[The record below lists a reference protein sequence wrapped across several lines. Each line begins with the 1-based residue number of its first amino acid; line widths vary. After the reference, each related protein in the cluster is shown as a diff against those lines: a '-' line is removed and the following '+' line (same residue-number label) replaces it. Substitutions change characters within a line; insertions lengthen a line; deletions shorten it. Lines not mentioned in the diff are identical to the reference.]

1 MADLNPLELRN
12 YAFAQGTVINQDDL
26 LLDDDLTVPSETRQ
40 CAVGDLTVQYYR
52 AGETGGRNTEEV
64 VTVLQ
69 GDERVYEAVYDS
81 FDESGEPTDFSV
93 GLSDLSPAQL
103 ESLQQAIA
111 LQQSE
116 PQIKGFATMQDSYV
130 EDYGPDAALVATV
143 FALGER
149 GELFD
154 QWLDDNGK
162 TVNSS
167 FYRVPNSTLVV
178 NQVGTFGEDES
189 YFVLDVDEPLFE
201 VVRFGYAGIKL
212 NNLSLSQVETLKTAQ
227 REGANPLLI
236 GEAHFETGMGQLLT
250 NDGQAQARA
259 ILSQGDSITPAMVAE
274 LNELMAI
281 EEDIRRQDQVERG
294 PGGDVSYPRYTV
306 EELNRELS
314 LDTIARQL
322 SAQSP
327 VIDVQAQVVAEAQS
341 QQPVMQSVAD
351 YMETVTPENIGSMV
365 YAQYY
370 RWSQRTYNDPVAS
383 EPGFVRAGFLVEF
396 QGQMLGSHDP
406 MPFQV
411 IDIATDR
418 VVMDFTLAEGKWVER
433 PQTAAEIEA
442 GEQPPADFTGD
453 TVVVNRL
460 DESFKTRLLLGFE
473 APHRKANLIA
483 STYLNESLNDEVYL
497 ESGLIFQRE
506 YDEDG
511 SLWRDLTFSSG
522 VVSSDGYLYAL
533 SQAFPDGGGMGMG
546 IPLAVEWAISQE
558 FENLVDE
565 YEATRQATVQPLQ
578 QPQELTAMPS
588 IYDRPKAERER
599 METLAM
605 TLLQSGETLVVP
617 RGEVTTA
624 VYLTD
629 VGQMTATL
637 TAKGVYADGKP
648 LDDAQYGMGAFQAVE
663 AAGVLQAMQDGTLQ
677 TADGQPVIVPD
688 LLSWEQL
695 NAPSLNQVEGLGYV
709 LSVDAERAYRAQW
722 AAASDLPLP
731 ELSAAIPAIP
741 GYAGGVPTLKQL
753 LDGQQVLLDQAQQ
766 SPLAV
771 ELLPPLRDLA
781 ATMRQSGQ
789 DTLSLQTTAPDVQP
803 LRGGDT
809 LEFAN
814 PYTVRY
820 GAQDNQLSVYRPGRE
835 AAVLTVEADGSY
847 FVDGLSPSDAAF
859 LQVKLPQ
866 ALQEQQAQVTTLSDE
881 RLVIMVETLGNN
893 GLESAAYEGLRNPI
907 PGTSM
912 YVERVGVL
920 REWGPDYTYNIR
932 DRDLVLFSTHNSEV
946 TLNELTPEQLD
957 ALESAYLPV
966 AQHADFFAYLS
977 VLDFASPPPPLWST
991 SRRKTTRRRASI
1003 KCLTQR

>member
-52 AGETGGRNTEEV
+52 AGEPGGRNTEEV

-69 GDERVYEAVYDS
+69 GNERVYEAVYDS

-103 ESLQQAIA
+103 ESLQQVIA
-111 LQQSE
+111 LQQAE

-189 YFVLDVDEPLFE
+189 YFVLDVDEPLLE

-236 GEAHFETGMGQLLT
+236 GEAHFETGMGQFLT

-294 PGGDVSYPRYTV
+294 LGGDVSYPRYTV

-341 QQPVMQSVAD
+341 QQPVMQSVSD

-370 RWSQRTYNDPVAS
+370 RWADKNWGRS
-383 EPGFVRAGFLVEF
+383 EPEAEFVRAGFLVESL
-396 QGQMLGSHDP
+396 GNAIGSHDP

-418 VVMDFTLAEGKWVER
+418 VVMDFTLAEGVWVER

-442 GEQPPADFTGD
+442 GERPASDFTGD

-460 DESFKTRLLLGFE
+460 DESVKTLLLLGFE

-483 STYLNESLNDEVYL
+483 STHLNESLKDEVYL

-511 SLWRDLTFSSG
+511 SLWRDLTFSRDAVLSNG
-522 VVSSDGYLYAL
+522 NLYAL
-533 SQAFPDGGGMGMG
+533 SQAFPDGGGMGTR
-546 IPLAVEWAISQE
+546 IPLAIEWVISQE
-558 FENLVDE
+558 FEHLVDE
-565 YEATRQATVQPLQ
+565 YEATRQATVQALQ
-578 QPQELTAMPS
+578 QPQALQSSQEALSDEATGQRPPKVS
-588 IYDRPKAERER
+588 RPKSRSQTVVQEPSGTGYKSGYESKSTNPLVNEANVMVAVQEPVQAQTQIDIRDL
-599 METLAM
+599 MSVKTLAIVDE
-605 TLLQSGETLVVP
+605 GKVP
-617 RGEVTTA
+617 RQRVEVDGKTQQVDRTPA
-624 VYLTD
+624 EGLTMVARAAYGAENFCQENNLPHTPATD
-629 VGQMTATL
+629 VIAAAAVQLKLEGPQVSAVLDGIKKEECRPGIEVATRSQV
-637 TAKGVYADGKP
+637 GVWARIEEKYPEYGNRVPDVIKVERAMAQPAADVKT
-648 LDDAQYGMGAFQAVE
+648 AVE
-663 AAGVLQAMQDGTLQ
+663 AATKREVPRPVLRQKESAVPTQ
-677 TADGQPVIVPD
+677 GQP
-688 LLSWEQL
+688 SQ
-695 NAPSLNQVEGLGYV
+695 
-709 LSVDAERAYRAQW
+709 AEMAVTVAAYR
-722 AAASDLPLP
+722 LKT
-731 ELSAAIPAIP
+731 
-741 GYAGGVPTLKQL
+741 AGV
-753 LDGQQVLLDQAQQ
+753 D
-766 SPLAV
+766 
-771 ELLPPLRDLA
+771 RW
-781 ATMRQSGQ
+781 GQ
-789 DTLSLQTTAPDVQP
+789 DNEKATLIFNRSKEGNISVINKDDNTVIATRNGVTGAVQGNVP
-803 LRGGDT
+803 
-809 LEFAN
+809 
-814 PYTVRY
+814 
-820 GAQDNQLSVYRPGRE
+820 E
-835 AAVLTVEADGSY
+835 AMD
-847 FVDGLSPSDAAF
+847 F
-859 LQVKLPQ
+859 
-866 ALQEQQAQVTTLSDE
+866 
-881 RLVIMVETLGNN
+881 
-893 GLESAAYEGLRNPI
+893 SAAYKA
-907 PGTSM
+907 
-912 YVERVGVL
+912 V
-920 REWGPDYTYNIR
+920 
-932 DRDLVLFSTHNSEV
+932 
-946 TLNELTPEQLD
+946 
-957 ALESAYLPV
+957 V
-966 AQHADFFAYLS
+966 AQQVELY
-977 VLDFASPPPPLWST
+977 ASKSAG
-991 SRRKTTRRRASI
+991 SRAKAGAER
-1003 KCLTQR
+1003 